1 MYRIV
6 LVDDEPLILAGIVS
20 LIRWEDWD
28 CTVVGKAT
36 NGPKALELIHQ
47 VLPDIVITDIRMPV
61 MNGLELMEECRR
73 QGYHPAFIILTN
85 LEEFQ
90 LARKAVSLGAIDYLV
105 KLNLEPEQ
113 LCDALDRAKGFCD
126 QQESYQNRQL
136 YDQLLRDN
144 AGQLEHNIFY
154 QLLLGPGTGDLAV
167 PEELAA
173 RYSYPL
179 VIQFTMQPEQ
189 IQFNTLDPYDF
200 PFIRQQLTDIL
211 SGICSRYF
219 QAFTILF
226 SAENCILLTGCLKT
240 ADYGKAVLREFCG
253 KVNGALN
260 IYFGLKA
267 VFGICDAP
275 EGIKE
280 LPQAAAHAR
289 DAMKHYYYD
298 SSSPVIFYNQ
308 QTPPS
313 AAHRDFNINLLK
325 RPIASA
331 VTQNNSSQL
340 KSIFAELADLFH
352 EYHPS
357 RSQAVSACINLYT
370 YLNGLFLNEG
380 SRYSHIFPDTL
391 DIVEHVKQLISLQD
405 ILIWLDS
412 FSKQLCQLMEERRE
426 KPLDKLVCQTKQYV
440 QEHYREKLTLS
451 DIANHLN
458 ISPGH
463 LSNTFRKVSDMT
475 LSDYIAQ
482 VKIEEAMKLIDTHQY
497 LIYEVADILGFE
509 NAYYF
514 SKVFRKVTGQSPRE
528 YEQASRT
535 P

>member
-20 LIRWEDWD
+20 LICWEDYD

-61 MNGLELMEECRR
+61 MNGLELMEECRSK
-73 QGYHPAFIILTN
+73 GYHPAFIILTN

-113 LCDALDRAKGFCD
+113 LCDALDRAKSYCD
-126 QQESYQNRQL
+126 QQESHQNRQL

-144 AGQLEHNIFY
+144 AGQLEQNFFH
-154 QLLLGPGTGDLAV
+154 QLLLGSGAKDLTI
-167 PEELAA
+167 PEELSA
-173 RYSYPL
+173 RYLHPL

-189 IQFNTLDPYDF
+189 IGFDNLDPYDF
-200 PFIRQQLTDIL
+200 SFIRQQLTDIL

-219 QAFTILF
+219 QAFTILY
-226 SAENCILLTGCLKT
+226 SADNCILLTGCLKT
-240 ADYGKAVLREFCG
+240 ADASDSLLRDFCG

-267 VFGICDAP
+267 VFGICYAAGGIPSLP
-275 EGIKE
+275 E
-280 LPQAAAHAR
+280 ASAHAR
-289 DAMKHYYYD
+289 DAMKYYYYD
-298 SSSPVIFYNQ
+298 SSSPVLFYSE
-308 QTPPS
+308 QTPP
-313 AAHRDFNINLLK
+313 AAADRDFNINLLK
-325 RPIASA
+325 HPIANA
-331 VTQNNSSQL
+331 VMQNNSSQL
-340 KSIFAELADLFH
+340 KHIFAELEDLFR

-357 RSQAVSACINLYT
+357 HSQAVSACINLYS
-370 YLNGLFLNEG
+370 YLNSLFLNEG
-380 SRYSHIFPDTL
+380 NRYSHIFPDTL
-391 DIVEHVKQLISLQD
+391 NIVEHVKQLISLQD
-405 ILIWLDS
+405 ILFWLDS
-412 FSKQLCQLMEERRE
+412 FSEQLCLLMDERRE
-426 KPLDKLVCQTKQYV
+426 KPLDKLVHQTKQYV
-440 QEHYREKLTLS
+440 QQHYRKKLTLS
-451 DIANHLN
+451 DIASHLN

-463 LSNTFRKVSDMT
+463 LSSTFRKFSDMT

-482 VKIEEAMKLIDTHQY
+482 VKINEAKKLIDTHQY
-497 LIYEVADILGFE
+497 LIYEVADMLGFE

-528 YEQASRT
+528 YEQAGRNL
-535 P
+535 